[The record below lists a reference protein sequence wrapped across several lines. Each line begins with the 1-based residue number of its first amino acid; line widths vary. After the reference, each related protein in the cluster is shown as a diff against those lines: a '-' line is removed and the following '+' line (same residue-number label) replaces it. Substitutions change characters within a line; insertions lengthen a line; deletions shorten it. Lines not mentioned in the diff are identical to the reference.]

1 MFCCGSS
8 DQKYC
13 CTKADLRISDKEDR
27 LTNTL
32 TIVLVSVFLI
42 ILAATTIS
50 GKSTFGF
57 HQDTFCHAPFTVPGC
72 RGNEPDLISIRDK
85 TIDLYKSL

>member
-1 MFCCGSS
+1 MIVLSGFYCPETEETAVSVFCCGSS

-32 TIVLVSVFLI
+32 TLVLVSVCLI

-50 GKSTFGF
+50 GKSTFGL
-57 HQDTFCHAPFTVPGC
+57 H
-72 RGNEPDLISIRDK
+72 
-85 TIDLYKSL
+85 